1 MKIALVTFKSNGKRV
16 NIPLRS
22 KTVTI
27 GRGPKCQVRVPAAS
41 VSREHCELIIK
52 NSEVRVKDL
61 DSANGT
67 FVNGDKVVEVQLG
80 AGDMLRAGQI
90 NFMVQINGEPAEIA
104 AFSAATD
111 EPDLNGPAL
120 DDSLVAAAAAGGETA
135 PESPAAEP
143 PPAEEPPA
151 AGDQVEDLDA
161 ELAKIL
167 EADDDD
173 DVAHETVGDG
183 PVSLDANAKAG
194 QADDPLSAL
203 EELQRELEEDD

>member
-80 AGDMLRAGQI
+80 AGDLLRAGQI

-120 DDSLVAAAAAGGETA
+120 DDSLVAAAAAGSQA
-135 PESPAAEP
+135 PPESPP
-143 PPAEEPPA
+143 EEPLGA
-151 AGDQVEDLDA
+151 EDATVDVEDIDA
-161 ELAKIL
+161 EVAKIL
-167 EADDDD
+167 EADEEGADD
-173 DVAHETVGDG
+173 TVGNG
-183 PVSLDANAKAG
+183 PVSLDANAKSG
-194 QADDPLSAL
+194 KADDPLSAL